1 MAYDNKKPTVIE
13 SKKTKALRIF
23 LAALYF
29 IEVILT
35 TFPFTWIPDDS
46 GNIKQ
51 YTAFE
56 FMVRPSGYHNAQ
68 EIKLALLFGIFVI
81 FPLVCFFFFVL
92 SKGVV
97 KNYVSFACS
106 IICAVLITFGIGG
119 TIAMGAVISLLLY
132 VFILF
137 FTTQNLLMVLA
148 DNRAE

>member
-1 MAYDNKKPTVIE
+1 MAYNDKKTKMIE
-13 SKKTKALRIF
+13 SKKTKAMRIW
-23 LAALYF
+23 LAILYF
-29 IEVILT
+29 IQVVLT
-35 TFPFTWIPDDS
+35 TFPFTWIPDDK
-46 GNIKQ
+46 GNVKQ

-56 FMVRPSGYHNAQ
+56 FMVRPSGYHSSQ

-106 IICAVLITFGIGG
+106 IICSVLLTFGIGG
-119 TIAMGAVISLLLY
+119 TIAMGGVVALLLY

-137 FTTQNLLMVLA
+137 FTTQNLLMLLA
-148 DNRAE
+148 DNRTE

>member
-1 MAYDNKKPTVIE
+1 MAYDNKKSKVIE
-13 SKKTKALRIF
+13 SKKTKAVRIL
-23 LAALYF
+23 LAVLYF
-29 IEVILT
+29 IQVLLT
-35 TFPFTWIPDDS
+35 TFPFTCIPDDS

-119 TIAMGAVISLLLY
+119 TIAMGGVVALLLY

-137 FTTQNLLMVLA
+137 FTTQNLLMLLA